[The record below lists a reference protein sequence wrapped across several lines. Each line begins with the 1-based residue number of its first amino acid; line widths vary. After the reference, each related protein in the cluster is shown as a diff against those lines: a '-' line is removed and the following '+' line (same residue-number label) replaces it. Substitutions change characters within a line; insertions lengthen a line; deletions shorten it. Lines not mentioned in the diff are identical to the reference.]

1 MYFLVYQLQQA
12 QDYPTEAISL
22 IRSLEDREFM
32 LTALATFISKGSRD
46 GSLYTLVLESDKDK
60 SFIRLTF
67 ENNAGLTLRH
77 VLNQDDSLFS
87 DLIQK
92 IVAMNEDDYI
102 NVLLLDK
109 INRREDVLKQLVK
122 FQTQEIL
129 LKIPTY
135 FSLSRQDRD
144 DYIQHLKD
152 IQDAKKVISQVSTQ
166 QT

>member
-1 MYFLVYQLQQA
+1 
-12 QDYPTEAISL
+12 
-22 IRSLEDREFM
+22 M
-32 LTALATFISKGSRD
+32 LTALATFISKGSSD

-77 VLNQDDSLFS
+77 VLNQDDSMFTE
-87 DLIQK
+87 LIEK

-109 INRREDVLKQLVK
+109 INRREDVLKKLVK

-129 LKIPTY
+129 GKIPTY
-135 FSLSRQDRD
+135 FSLPR
-144 DYIQHLKD
+144 
-152 IQDAKKVISQVSTQ
+152 
-166 QT
+166 